1 MNRRGESVKTG
12 VVLTIAMA
20 MAAPVA
26 AAAQTPLHASPEQ
39 QRRQEKITIMEGTL
53 TASVGAVARR
63 VAQDV
68 KTVEKT
74 AMLFTG
80 TARAKGFPLEGH
92 GVFFYV
98 EVPTLDLNVMLTV
111 QQFERERSDQQRAE
125 AQPGREGQPGGDAQP
140 VNEVRAEPVPP
151 LRTASESL
159 AHLAAEGQKWR
170 EAVRLALIDAMLDN
184 SKNLELKPDEWL
196 TIAARGSEADL
207 LPNEIFNLTTTVMRV
222 KGSDVIDF
230 LAGRLTK
237 EEARQKVE
245 VREF

>member
-1 MNRRGESVKTG
+1 MT
-12 VVLTIAMA
+12 

-26 AAAQTPLHASPEQ
+26 GAAQTPLHASAEQ
-39 QRRQEKITIMEGTL
+39 QRRQDKISIMEGTL

-68 KTVEKT
+68 RTVDST

-80 TARAKGFPLEGH
+80 TARAKGFILDGH

-98 EVPTLDLNVMLTV
+98 EVPTLDLTVMLTV
-111 QQFERERSDQQRAE
+111 QQFERERNGQQRAE
-125 AQPGREGQPGGDAQP
+125 APPSRAGQAGGDPQP
-140 VNEVRAEPVPP
+140 VSELRGDAVPP
-151 LRTASESL
+151 LRTAAESL

-170 EAVRLALIDAMLDN
+170 ATVRLALIDAMLDN

-196 TIAARGSEADL
+196 TIAARGSETDL
-207 LPNEIFNLTTTVMRV
+207 MPNEILNLTTTVMRV

>member
-1 MNRRGESVKTG
+1 MKSLIAVTVIVAMPG
-12 VVLTIAMA
+12 LT
-20 MAAPVA
+20 
-26 AAAQTPLHASPEQ
+26 AAQTPHHASPEQ
-39 QRRQEKITIMEGTL
+39 QRRQEKISIMEGTL

-68 KTVEKT
+68 KTVDAT

-111 QQFERERSDQQRAE
+111 QQFERERNGQQRAE
-125 AQPGREGQPGGDAQP
+125 APSSREAQP
-140 VNEVRAEPVPP
+140 AGDPQPINEMRAEPVPP

-159 AHLAAEGQKWR
+159 ANLAAEGQKWR
-170 EAVRLALIDAMLDN
+170 ESVRLALIDAMLDN

-207 LPNEIFNLTTTVMRV
+207 LPNEILNLTTTVMRV